1 MEKKRN
7 VGKLRLVAAIS
18 MAMFTA
24 FTFCCVSLA
33 WFYSIRTTNLDG
45 SGFIS
50 TELPGIVE
58 SVEFHEMITA
68 TDSSSDIE
76 YKYNETATL
85 AFNIDSSKNGGI
97 DYTKGDSTTTVD
109 IGTYSTYGAKR
120 SLLILF
126 NLREDGSD
134 SDYNFTLKA
143 TTTMEDFSKTI
154 LGDSGSIDQN
164 NNSIS
169 DVIQFYTV
177 ALSEVKYDFS
187 DDTTKAD
194 ITNNSMKFISI
205 KNNAASL
212 ENSSLSLIKNESKA
226 KAIAV
231 ILSYNSE
238 ALELIYTK
246 YIGSSVLG
254 NGNIYFKT
262 IDFKLSV

>member
-1 MEKKRN
+1 MKKKRN

-45 SGFIS
+45 TGFIS
-50 TELPGIVE
+50 TELSGIVE
-58 SVEFHEMITA
+58 SVEFHEMITG
-68 TDSSSDIE
+68 TDSSIE
-76 YKYNETATL
+76 YKYNETAKL
-85 AFNIDSSKNGGI
+85 AFNIDSTKDSGI
-97 DYTKGDSTTTVD
+97 DYTEGDSTTTVD

-120 SLLILF
+120 SLLVLF
-126 NLREDGSD
+126 NLRQDGSD

-154 LGDSGSIDQN
+154 LGADGTIDQN

-169 DVIQFYTV
+169 DVIQFYAV

-187 DDTTKAD
+187 DDDTKTD
-194 ITNNSMKFISI
+194 ITSNSKKFVKIENNV
-205 KNNAASL
+205 ASL
-212 ENSSLSLIKNESKA
+212 DSTSLSLIENKSKT

-231 ILSYNSE
+231 ILSYNTD

-246 YIGSSVLG
+246 YIGSTVLG
-254 NGNIYFKT
+254 NENIYFKT